1 MCSSTCTANS
11 LVVWTSSRGTP
22 WQLTGSERLFELWVV
37 DICLVDISIHLVFE
51 SFCAKLESI
60 QLVLKTSYS
69 TIRCGDKATKIVILP
84 YILNIKYQGVLCRKC
99 NLTLVSN
106 VCEAALIS
114 LFWAQRTQR
123 ITNTYA
129 MMISFIRMISALRRL
144 FRRVRRKK
152 LPQWEVELLL

>member
-1 MCSSTCTANS
+1 M
-11 LVVWTSSRGTP
+11 
-22 WQLTGSERLFELWVV
+22 TGSERLFELWVV

-69 TIRCGDKATKIVILP
+69 TIRFGDKATKIVILA

-114 LFWAQRTQR
+114 LFWAPTDSRNYKH
-123 ITNTYA
+123 ILYYN
-129 MMISFIRMISALRRL
+129 IF
-144 FRRVRRKK
+144 
-152 LPQWEVELLL
+152 